1 MEYFIENQL
10 LFIDLDNLL
19 NNQLILEN
27 GEGKDTVIKKV
38 TNKIKEIWEK
48 IKKFF
53 TEKKV
58 EKDIKNINAN
68 ISTIKRIEKENPEIL
83 ANEKKNLNKKMTFEG
98 ISIKDW
104 ANAFKQFFDYNLDCI
119 MRKNYLAMEKLDHFL
134 NKKQKKLSNSTF
146 AISLV
151 IGTTINIYYMLKG
164 ISINTNLGNS
174 ISNLEKRANAISVK
188 RARRSAINDVT
199 NQLIRDVKSTSGES
213 SQNIKSKIR
222 DIKQAGKDF
231 KNKEDNIIDN
241 ALNQELNGIN
251 VALDILKV
259 GLLQLN
265 RFATLISATILQVG
279 YMFVHADKSS
289 LSEKELKYYN
299 KFKKTKLH
307 DKLAS
312 PDLQKFCTNE
322 IMNAAIPI
330 TSKYKD
336 EKFGKQ
342 VTNTMNSH
350 YNDASSKFKDYY
362 NGYEDLL
369 KRKSISHN
377 EVNS

>member
-119 MRKNYLAMEKLDHFL
+119 IRKNYLAMEKLDHFL
-134 NKKQKKLSNSTF
+134 NKKQKKLSSSTF

-213 SQNIKSKIR
+213 SQNIKSKIQ

-312 PDLQKFCTNE
+312 PDLQRFCTNE

-362 NGYEDLL
+362 NGYEDLP

>member
-134 NKKQKKLSNSTF
+134 NKKQKKLSSSTF

-312 PDLQKFCTNE
+312 PDLQRFCTNE

-330 TSKYKD
+330 TRKYKD

-362 NGYEDLL
+362 NGYEDLP